1 MEDDKIS
8 EKEELLKD
16 YEELNQRNK
25 DVENFIK
32 IAKDEIEKD
41 ER

>member
-25 DVENFIK
+25 DVEKFIK

>member
-25 DVENFIK
+25 DVEKYIK
-32 IAKDEIEKD
+32 IAKNEIEKA

>member
-1 MEDDKIS
+1 MKDDKVS
-8 EKEELLKD
+8 KKEELLKD

-25 DVENFIK
+25 DVEKYKKKKKN
-32 IAKDEIEKD
+32 EIEKA